1 MGDYMPAIRN
11 SADLVNNFNEI
22 IEFCDNYREP
32 IFLTYNG
39 QGKLAVMGIETYEE
53 MNGRLEL
60 YQKIL
65 LGLNQIKNG
74 ETVPSEQMMEKIKQY
89 AGL

>member
-1 MGDYMPAIRN
+1 MPAIRN
-11 SADLVNNFNEI
+11 SADLINNFNEI
-22 IEFCDNYREP
+22 MDFCDNYREP
-32 IFLTYNG
+32 MFLTYNG

-74 ETVPSEQMMEKIKQY
+74 ETVPAEQVMNKIKQY

>member
-1 MGDYMPAIRN
+1 MPAIRN

-22 IEFCDNYREP
+22 MEFCDNYREP
-32 IFLTYNG
+32 MFLTYNG

-74 ETVPSEQMMEKIKQY
+74 ETVPSEQIMKKIKQY

>member
-1 MGDYMPAIRN
+1 MPAIRN

-22 IEFCDNYREP
+22 IDFCDNYREP
-32 IFLTYNG
+32 MFLTYNG
-39 QGKLAVMGIETYEE
+39 KGKLAVMGIETYEE
-53 MNGRLEL
+53 MNGKLEL

-65 LGLNQIKNG
+65 LGLNQIKNS
-74 ETVPSEQMMEKIKQY
+74 ETVPAEQMMEKIKQY

>member
-1 MGDYMPAIRN
+1 MPAIRN

-32 IFLTYNG
+32 MFLTYNG

-74 ETVPSEQMMEKIKQY
+74 ETVPAEQMMKKIKQY